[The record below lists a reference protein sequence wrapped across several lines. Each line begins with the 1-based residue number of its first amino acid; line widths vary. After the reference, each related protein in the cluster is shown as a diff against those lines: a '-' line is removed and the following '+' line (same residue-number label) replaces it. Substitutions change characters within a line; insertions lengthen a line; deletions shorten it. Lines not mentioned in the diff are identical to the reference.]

1 MEKVNKKDLK
11 KIEVILES
19 DINAFARIVDLLTML
34 SISPIHLE
42 LGSTEQGNYRLTV
55 FLQANGTDLMFY
67 QRFKQKLSAFDFVY
81 ELSEEESDK

>member
-42 LGSTEQGNYRLTV
+42 LGSTEQENYRLTV